1 MKTFDPRA
9 LIEKHLRESIAVKE
23 AVLRTASDRILQVSE
38 RIAHAFKQG
47 RVLYLCGNGGS
58 AADAQHFAAEFVSRL
73 TQDFERPALPAIA
86 LTTDTSFITAFANDC
101 GYEGIFARQ
110 IEAFGKP
117 GDIFFGISTSGGSK
131 NVMRG
136 AEEAK
141 RKGLTVISLIGA
153 SGALE
158 ALSDLTITV
167 PSRVTQYIQES
178 HIAIEHLICAI
189 VERLLYPE
197 KIQGALP

>member
-1 MKTFDPRA
+1 VKTFDPRA